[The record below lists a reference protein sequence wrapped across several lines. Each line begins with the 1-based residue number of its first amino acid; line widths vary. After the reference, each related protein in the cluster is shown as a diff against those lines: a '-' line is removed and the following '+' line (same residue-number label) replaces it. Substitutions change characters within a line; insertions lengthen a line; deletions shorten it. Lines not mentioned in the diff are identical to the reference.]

1 MTMRSRSSRP
11 SALVVVL
18 VGAFL
23 LAALPALATPAFG
36 PELYVR
42 TSGAPDTYTDSFSS
56 SGGPQVLAVVNGDDG
71 GNRVTGGSVVLNG
84 VTVVSSAD
92 FQASTGTFIGV
103 SVNLAPGTNTLSV
116 SLDSEPGSYVTL
128 VILPPGELGD
138 LSAGRLILPWA
149 QAANLVLDVKNG
161 SHHHGRHVRFV
172 FYDADGNAVGAS
184 DTIHLAPRAGLS
196 DAAQS
201 LITHGSWTEGSVE
214 IFYCG
219 FGRGRLFGL
228 GVPSDATTGVSSIVA
243 LQHAGFR
250 RFGPN

>member
-1 MTMRSRSSRP
+1 MRSRFFEP
-11 SALVVVL
+11 ALPVL
-18 VGAFL
+18 VGALF
-23 LAALPALATPAFG
+23 LAAGPAVAAPVFG

-42 TSGAPDTYTDSFSS
+42 TSGALDAYTDSFAS

-71 GNRVTGGSVVLNG
+71 GNRVTSGSVVLNG

-92 FQASTGTFIGV
+92 FQGSTGTFIGV
-103 SVNLAPGTNTLSV
+103 GVNLVPGTNTLSV
-116 SLDSEPGSYVTL
+116 SLDSEPGSFLTA

-138 LSAGRLILPWA
+138 LSVGRLILPWA
-149 QAANLVLDVKNG
+149 QASGLVLDVKNG
-161 SHHHGRHVRFV
+161 SHHSGRRVRFV
-172 FYDADGNAVGAS
+172 FYDADGNAVAAS
-184 DTIHLAPRAGLS
+184 DKLHLAPRAGLS
-196 DAAQS
+196 DAATS
-201 LITHGSWTEGSVE
+201 LITHGSWSEGSVE

-228 GVPSDATTGVSSIVA
+228 AVPSDASTGVSSIVA

>member
-1 MTMRSRSSRP
+1 MRSRFVRR
-11 SALVVVL
+11 AVLVL
-18 VGAFL
+18 VGALF
-23 LAALPALATPAFG
+23 LAALPAAAAPVFG

-42 TSGAPDTYTDSFSS
+42 TSGAPDAYTDSFTSA
-56 SGGPQVLAVVNGDDG
+56 GGPQVLAVINGDDG
-71 GNRVTGGSVVLNG
+71 GNRVLSGSVVLNG

-92 FQASTGTFIGV
+92 FQASTGTFIALAA
-103 SVNLAPGTNTLSV
+103 NLVPGTNTLSV
-116 SLDSEPGSYVTL
+116 SLDSEPGSYVTV

-149 QAANLVLDVKNG
+149 QASNLVLDVKNG
-161 SHHHGRHVRFV
+161 SHHYGRRVRFV
-172 FYDADGNAVGAS
+172 FYDADGNAVAAS
-184 DTIHLAPRAGLS
+184 DKIHLAPRAGLS
-196 DAAQS
+196 DAAAS

-228 GVPSDATTGVSSIVA
+228 AVPTDATTGVSSIVA

-250 RFGPN
+250 RFGQN